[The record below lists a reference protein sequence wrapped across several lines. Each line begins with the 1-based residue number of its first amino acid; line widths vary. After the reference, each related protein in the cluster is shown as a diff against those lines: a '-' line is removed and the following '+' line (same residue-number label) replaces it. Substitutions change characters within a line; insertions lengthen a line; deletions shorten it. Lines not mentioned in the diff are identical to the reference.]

1 MTKKKYVFLA
11 LIKLTVGQGL
21 GLSLTLLEEDTS
33 MQEAQTP
40 SSFHTL
46 MWETHEAQHEMSS
59 EQQILRKKK
68 EKN

>member
-1 MTKKKYVFLA
+1 
-11 LIKLTVGQGL
+11 
-21 GLSLTLLEEDTS
+21 

-68 EKN
+68 KRKKLKMLINKNSYMLQSTGRNHRNSLDSLTPAHS